1 MTGTRPAVEDGGGVH
16 PRQGRPGPAR
26 DGSPGDGA
34 ARSLRSPLSPRSPRS
49 PRFGRRSWHP
59 RAGDDDGQVLVLVI
73 GAAVLAIAIAVT
85 LAAVSGLL
93 LERKRLVSVADNAA
107 AFAAADVGADDIYV
121 AIHEPGAD
129 GPVVTE
135 RGARDSVDEFLGAR
149 WDGEGGVEVVDVAT
163 DGTSVTVTLRTT
175 VHPWLVGTFADVLGG
190 EGVVVTG
197 TGRARQTGMP

>member
-1 MTGTRPAVEDGGGVH
+1 MTGLRPAVEDGGRVR
-16 PRQGRPGPAR
+16 PRPGRSGAG
-26 DGSPGDGA
+26 GSVPHA
-34 ARSLRSPLSPRSPRS
+34 AGTALRSRN
-49 PRFGRRSWHP
+49 RRPSWRP
-59 RAGDDDGQVLVLVI
+59 GAGDDDGQVLVLVI

-107 AFAAADVGADDIYV
+107 AFAAADVGADDVYV
-121 AIHEPGAD
+121 AIHEPGAE

-135 RGARDSVDEFLGAR
+135 RGALESVDEYLGAR
-149 WDGEGGVEVVDVAT
+149 WDGQGAVEVVEVTT

-175 VHPWLVGTFADVLGG
+175 AHPWLVGTFADVLGG

-197 TGRARQTGMP
+197 TGRARQTGQS